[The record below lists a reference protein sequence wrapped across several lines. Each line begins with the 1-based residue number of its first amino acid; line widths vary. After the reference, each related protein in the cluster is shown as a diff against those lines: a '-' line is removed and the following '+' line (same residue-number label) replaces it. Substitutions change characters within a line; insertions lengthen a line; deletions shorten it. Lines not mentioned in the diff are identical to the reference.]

1 MNFSEKL
8 DNAVKASGSN
18 VVVGLDSDPGKI
30 PALFLDAENPVLEFN
45 REIIRSTKEIVA
57 GYKLNVAFYEFL
69 REKGIEALG
78 ESMNEIPEGLISIC
92 DAKRGDLDNTTELYA
107 RTYFDTYG
115 FDSIT
120 VNAYM
125 GSDSVQPFLN
135 REGKMIFILALT
147 SNKSSSEFQK
157 IETGGVK
164 LYEKIIQESLSW
176 GGGGRVGYVFGANH
190 TDEIS
195 EFTNKHPEVPV
206 LIPGIGAQGHEL
218 APLLNSIHTERFVIN
233 SSRSIIYSAPK
244 GCTLTQFREAVIV
257 SAQKLN
263 SGINSLRN

>member
-1 MNFSEKL
+1 MNFSQKL
-8 DNAVKASGSN
+8 DEAVAASRSH
-18 VVVGLDSDPGKI
+18 VVVGLDSDPSKI
-30 PALFLDAENPVLEFN
+30 PDLFLDAENPVLEFN
-45 REIIRSTKEIVA
+45 REIIRATKEIVA

-69 REKGIEALG
+69 QEKGIEALRG
-78 ESMNEIPEGLISIC
+78 SMKEIPDDLITIC
-92 DAKRGDLDNTTELYA
+92 DAKRGDLDNTSELYA

-135 REGKMIFILALT
+135 REGKLIFILALT

-157 IETGGVK
+157 TDTGGMK
-164 LYEKIIQESLSW
+164 LYEKIIQDSLNW

-195 EFTNKHPEVPV
+195 EFTKRHPEVPV

-218 APLLNSIHTERFVIN
+218 EPLIRNLHTERFVIN

-244 GCTLTQFREAVIV
+244 GCTLTQLRETV
-257 SAQKLN
+257 SASAQELN
-263 SGINSLRN
+263 SGIRSVSR